1 MSMAFGGKRLLTVD
15 WDTQD
20 LRMALVQPRGTG
32 IELLKAVS
40 VPVPQDVATNNPER
54 FGAFLRE
61 AIRQSR
67 ISNKQA
73 VFCVPREQVVLNTIN
88 LPPSPPDDLPAIVL
102 NQIARELPFSSDQAV
117 IDFALST
124 DHDPKE
130 PATALVAAVRIDDLE
145 FYRKVA
151 SEAGLSLTRIGLRP
165 YANRLAVMSCV
176 ADVADQ
182 TVLVVETGPHHTEI
196 NVLRGG
202 ALVFSRSA
210 MATMPILR
218 EERAESNQDSRIM
231 SPGVLDAHESEHTR
245 EAISRL
251 MVEIIRSFEAYRAT
265 ESGASVDHIV
275 VCGAT
280 GLEAE
285 LAQSLAARFA
295 ARAELFAPDKALDLS
310 PNRAKELRGFSAV
323 LGLAMG
329 QGRERL
335 LSFDFLSPKKPI
347 SRRTVRMRKVPR
359 LVLTAAFVIAAIG
372 ATYYKFVWGPVAR
385 ADELRE
391 EVVKLQPAEE
401 RITDLKE
408 LLDLVDD
415 WHKAEQYWPE
425 ILAELTREFPPSDTA
440 QVTRI
445 SFDIVQVGK
454 RHSKK
459 DVATMDMKLRTAK
472 LGVVNDITEKLRK
485 LGFVNVQA
493 GSETPIGGRSHS
505 IYRFDASVKAQIPER
520 KPRKAADSD
529 DDENAEPT
537 GANDNADAA
546 KAPAVDSAETSNAVE
561 NPPASPAKLP
571 VTTADP
577 TAAEKPAARSPK
589 SPAGSVHP
597 TGAKKTSSSARRH
610 APIRKPATSA
620 ASRHKAPVKKPASVP
635 KKTSRGAGA

>member
-1 MSMAFGGKRLLTVD
+1 MAFGGKKLLTID

-40 VPVPQDVATNNPER
+40 VPIPAEVAKDDPER

-88 LPPSPPDDLPAIVL
+88 LPPSPADDLPAIVL
-102 NQIARELPFSSDQAV
+102 NQIARELPFSSEQAV

-130 PATALVAAVRIDDLE
+130 SATALVAAVRIDDLE

-151 SEAGLSLTRIGLRP
+151 SEAGLSLVRIGLRP
-165 YANRLAVMSCV
+165 YANRLAVMSSV
-176 ADVADQ
+176 SEAADQ
-182 TVLVVETGPHHTEI
+182 TVLVVESGPHHTEI

-210 MATMPILR
+210 MATMPVMR
-218 EERAESNQDSRIM
+218 DESAASNQDSRITTR
-231 SPGVLDAHESEHTR
+231 GLIDAHESERTR

-265 ESGASVDHIV
+265 DTSASVDHIV
-275 VCGAT
+275 VCGST

-329 QGRERL
+329 QGREAL
-335 LSFDFLSPKKPI
+335 VSFDFLAPKKPI

-359 LVLTAAFVIAAIG
+359 VALTAAFLVAAIG
-372 ATYYKFVWGPVAR
+372 VTYYKFVFVPKVA
-385 ADELRE
+385 ADEVRE
-391 EVVKLQPAEE
+391 EAVKLQPDSARVEN
-401 RITDLKE
+401 LKE
-408 LLDLVDD
+408 LVDVVED
-415 WHKAEQYWPE
+415 WHEAEQYWPQ
-425 ILAELTREFPPSDTA
+425 ILVMLTREFPPSDVV

-445 SFDIVQVGK
+445 SFDTIQEGK
-454 RHSKK
+454 RNKKK
-459 DVATMDMKLRTAK
+459 DVAIVEMKLRTAE
-472 LGVVNDITEKLRK
+472 LGVVNDVTERLRK
-485 LGFVNVQA
+485 MGFENVNA
-493 GSETPIGGRSHS
+493 GSETPIAGRSAGV
-505 IYRFDASVKAQIPER
+505 YRFDSSVRAVIPKRVPGRGEVDTDPGDDTSVDEVVEKAPDATMTNSAT
-520 KPRKAADSD
+520 P
-529 DDENAEPT
+529 
-537 GANDNADAA
+537 AND
-546 KAPAVDSAETSNAVE
+546 ETSA
-561 NPPASPAKLP
+561 
-571 VTTADP
+571 VTT
-577 TAAEKPAARSPK
+577 
-589 SPAGSVHP
+589 
-597 TGAKKTSSSARRH
+597 TSNE
-610 APIRKPATSA
+610 
-620 ASRHKAPVKKPASVP
+620 
-635 KKTSRGAGA
+635 GAGA